1 MAGMIEVICP
11 TQQADKG
18 ATNWLDGQFA
28 HDGIAEIARR
38 AAGTRETV
46 AGEILCT
53 VTVITDS

>member
-1 MAGMIEVICP
+1 MIEVICP